1 MNTPEFPEFEE
12 QPVDPIMLAPEEQAR
27 EKRFEGWWKR
37 SRVKIALG
45 AVAVS
50 TAATLMMSPLEETI
64 DSIEDDVPTA
74 VAAGVGMVAME
85 AVWIGGAAMMVGAAG
100 RRVARNP
107 LRIRSQLKDI
117 AEDASKSKTF
127 KAGFWINTGA
137 AVSQFAIPTALVVSQ
152 LPPESWGILAPAV
165 VDLGATVV
173 LRHLI
178 LDGIKTATAEP
189 TE

>member
-1 MNTPEFPEFEE
+1 MSTPEFAEFEE
-12 QPVDPIMLAPEEQAR
+12 QPVDPIMLSPEEQTR
-27 EKRFEGWWKR
+27 KKRFEGWWQR

-50 TAATLMMSPLEETI
+50 TAATLMMSPLEETVEAI
-64 DSIEDDVPTA
+64 GDDVPMA

-85 AVWIGGAAMMVGAAG
+85 AAWIGGAAMMVGAAG

-107 LRIRSQLKDI
+107 LRIRSQLTDI
-117 AEDASKSKTF
+117 AKDANESATF

-137 AVSQFAIPTALVVSQ
+137 AVSQFVIPTALVVSQ

-173 LRHLI
+173 LRHVI
-178 LDGIKTATAEP
+178 MDGIKTAAAEP

>member
-1 MNTPEFPEFEE
+1 MSNPELPEFEE
-12 QPVDPIMLAPEEQAR
+12 QPIDPIMLSPEAQAR
-27 EKRFEGWWKR
+27 EKRFAGWWHR
-37 SRVKIALG
+37 NRMRVALG

-50 TAATLMMSPLEETI
+50 TAATLMMSPLEETVETI
-64 DSIEDDVPTA
+64 GDDVPTA

-85 AVWIGGAAMMVGAAG
+85 AAWIGGAAMMVGAAG
-100 RRVARNP
+100 RRVMRNP
-107 LRIRSQLKDI
+107 LRIREQLKDV
-117 AEDASKSKTF
+117 AQDANDSKTF

-173 LRHLI
+173 LRHVI
-178 LDGIKTATAEP
+178 MDGIKTAAAEP
-189 TE
+189 AE